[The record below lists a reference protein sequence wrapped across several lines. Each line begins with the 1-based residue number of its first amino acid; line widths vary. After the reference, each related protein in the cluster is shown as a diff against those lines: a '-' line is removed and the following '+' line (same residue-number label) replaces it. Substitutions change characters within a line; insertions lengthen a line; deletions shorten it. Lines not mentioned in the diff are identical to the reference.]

1 MNIQQ
6 TIIGTLLLARNV
18 EKQKNFSEPL
28 LPEFFTD
35 GNEKIIAEIKSENS
49 KNRLSAINLL
59 SFDQQYLMLCIS
71 QSTYF
76 TNQNEIFSKLKDE
89 YLAKITKN
97 ISESKTFGDAKAKIL
112 DAEQK
117 AQRLD
122 YSRAMTIQE
131 VITDS
136 VETSTHDLYNLPKT
150 GFADFDSDFYGF
162 KDSELITIGG
172 YTGAGKST
180 LLFSL
185 VRNLAIKNQTLIFNL
200 EMDNY
205 TMSARILSA
214 LSGLSFI
221 YCLSLGNEKTQK
233 EIGEYFSEKYAYGIS
248 QVENFKLKMIDNQFS
263 ISEILTS
270 IRKEHKENGL
280 KFVFIDYV
288 QLIKT
293 DSKKGTRYLEIAEI
307 TRDLKLLAKELK
319 IVIIILAQLGRGSI
333 SKDEPGLED
342 LKESSSIA
350 DDSDSVILLYK
361 GKNDTKW
368 LKLAKNRMFGKFTK
382 AMVEYNPKTQ
392 SYE

>member
-6 TIIGTLLLARNV
+6 TIIGTLLLANTL
-18 EKQKNFSEPL
+18 EKQKNFTEPL

-49 KNRLSAINLL
+49 QNRLSELKLL
-59 SFDQQYLMLCIS
+59 NFDENYLLLCIS

-76 TNQNEIFSKLKDE
+76 TNQNEIFNKLKDE
-89 YLAKITKN
+89 YLATITKN
-97 ISESKTFGDAKAKIL
+97 ISESKTFALAKSKLI

-150 GFADFDSDFYGF
+150 GFVEFDKEFQGF

-293 DSKKGTRYLEIAEI
+293 DSKKATRYLEIAEI

-382 AMVEYNPKTQ
+382 AMIEYNPKTQ